1 VIATANRAMRH
12 LVRTLSMSAL
22 GAAMAFSVA
31 ACNNQTGFSGS
42 VGNTPNGPRLA
53 SYEILGTVGTP
64 FTATV
69 SDSRSSWTL
78 QGVVPL
84 SIVIC
89 NNNLPAAIV
98 ATKTT
103 SNSNLLSLEI
113 VIGTHVAD
121 LQSTSAPFGT
131 VSVQAGGPLSS
142 IASPASP
149 DLRIFAAG
157 PLNQRYTAMVE
168 DITTGFV
175 IGARAPTL
183 ILFDS
188 PNGKVDA
195 TFFGGQDYPT
205 FRLNMTLNGVVVATV
220 VHGPNATIRE
230 P

>member
-1 VIATANRAMRH
+1 M
-12 LVRTLSMSAL
+12 
-22 GAAMAFSVA
+22 
-31 ACNNQTGFSGS
+31 
-42 VGNTPNGPRLA
+42 P
-53 SYEILGTVGTP
+53 
-64 FTATV
+64 
-69 SDSRSSWTL
+69 SRSAEPTT
-78 QGVVPL
+78 
-84 SIVIC
+84 
-89 NNNLPAAIV
+89 AA
-98 ATKTT
+98 
-103 SNSNLLSLEI
+103 
-113 VIGTHVAD
+113 
-121 LQSTSAPFGT
+121 SACPRSAVRCSCVERPKPSARGSDVRHRT
-131 VSVQAGGPLSS
+131 ESSSS

-157 PLNQRYTAMVE
+157 PLNQRYTALVE